1 MVENLVRIWNQDIN
15 LSQGRVDT
23 VSIARKRL
31 CKEKLLDLKKIL
43 EWVTQSMRV
52 KFQRMIIRR
61 ILQLLSL
68 MRKWWRPL
76 LKLKSV
82 SMLQIMML
90 PGCGVRFGNFAV
102 TTILFLQRNYF
113 LPKKQKTSVLFN
125 GFFLVVSW
133 KLWELVRF
141 VLKPRK
147 HGRGNSGAAPAYD
160 TVARASVCVCIFFF
174 LGFALTRLN
183 SSRRGSIRAKS
194 ASIRAKPGWFGQN
207 QAILAISGHI
217 SRRPIQPKLA
227 GNGRNWPWNSPEQ
240 PKFWPQMCFLP
251 SSFFVLWIN
260 VY

>member
-31 CKEKLLDLKKIL
+31 CKKKLLDLKKIL

-102 TTILFLQRNYF
+102 TTILFLQRNCF

-147 HGRGNSGAAPAYD
+147 HGRGTSGAAPAYD
-160 TVARASVCVCIFFF
+160 TVARESVRVCIFFF
-174 LGFALTRLN
+174 SQICTNSAWFAPMQLDLCRISFNSRQTGLIRLE
-183 SSRRGSIRAKS
+183 
-194 ASIRAKPGWFGQN
+194 
-207 QAILAISGHI
+207 SGHI
-217 SRRPIQPKLA
+217 GPYRPAADTVDIGRKWPKQAKIGLEYGWKSR
-227 GNGRNWPWNSPEQ
+227 N
-240 PKFWPQMCFLP
+240 LP
-251 SSFFVLWIN
+251 SSFFFLWIKAS
-260 VY
+260 